1 MHRVATLL
9 GNLCCGFL
17 WVSGVFFGF
26 RLQLSQALLAELRR
40 QKEEFLVAL
49 REAGADVEFLEAT
62 GCRYTVQVIEI
73 GQGRS
78 RMVKVEMDCQGFS
91 VSHSARCF
99 TFDSC
104 QDLDLF
110 SIALALQHPEVRD
123 FLHVLAKGFSA
134 WTDILYWVGNGGH
147 QDGHLTS
154 FRQRNQVDEVQVNIV
169 QLCF

>member
-9 GNLCCGFL
+9 GNLCCFCCGFL
-17 WVSGVFFGF
+17 RVPGVFFGF

-49 REAGADVEFLEAT
+49 REAGADVKFLEAT
-62 GCRYTVQVIEI
+62 GCRYTVQLIEI
-73 GQGRS
+73 GQGWS
-78 RMVKVEMDCQGFS
+78 RMVKVEVDCQGFS

-110 SIALALQHPEVRD
+110 SIALALQHREVRD

-134 WTDILYWVGNGGH
+134 WPD
-147 QDGHLTS
+147 
-154 FRQRNQVDEVQVNIV
+154 
-169 QLCF
+169 